1 MRPKEFQ
8 HNCLILWSYQVPE
21 IKQLYFVR
29 HKITKRGQNNL
40 GFIHMGI
47 SSSQNGNKGN
57 NKLTN
62 FHNLAK
68 TAIAPLLTLE
78 DATYNILSS
87 SYCLLSLILS

>member
-1 MRPKEFQ
+1 
-8 HNCLILWSYQVPE
+8 
-21 IKQLYFVR
+21 
-29 HKITKRGQNNL
+29 
-40 GFIHMGI
+40 MGI

-78 DATYNILSS
+78 QDATCNILSS